1 MTHFLDITGKI
12 ADLKDLLSDYE
23 ERLSEA
29 EMNNNVDEIKYLK
42 KAINETKNKISGME
56 NSPYYNNWY

>member
-56 NSPYYNNWY
+56 NSPYYNN

>member
-1 MTHFLDITGKI
+1 MTHFLDIAGKI

-56 NSPYYNNWY
+56 NSPYYNN